1 MLVEFELRRAWAGEE
16 FDYGLLM
23 GVLAS
28 YRNPRAK
35 VSSLLRKNII
45 VRVKKGLYVF
55 GPELARRPFSHAVL
69 ANMCFGPSCLSLEYA
84 LSLHGLIPERV
95 PVVTSVTPQRNRRF
109 ETPVGVFT
117 YRYVRSDR
125 YPVGIC
131 SQMLEDGTPFL
142 LAGPEKALADWL
154 VLRPGHPDFEHEDEL
169 EKYLEFDLRLDPDG
183 LSGMHLPA
191 MLQIERAYAH
201 PLVGLLARLV
211 ERRFAL

>member
-1 MLVEFELRRAWAGEE
+1 MHYLYILEAVFSVEFELRRAVVGEE

-23 GVLAS
+23 GVLAGYKS
-28 YRNPRAK
+28 PRAK
-35 VSSLLRKNII
+35 VTSLLRKKII

-55 GPELARRPFSHAVL
+55 GPELARRPFSHMVL

-95 PVVTSVTPQRNRRF
+95 PVVTSVTPQRNKDF

-117 YRYVRSDR
+117 YRYLHSNR

-131 SQMLEDGTPFL
+131 RQTLGDGTPFL

-154 VLRPGHPDFEHEDEL
+154 VLRPGHPAFEHEDEL
-169 EKYLEFDLRLDPDG
+169 HRYLELDLRLEQDG
-183 LSGMHLPA
+183 LSGS
-191 MLQIERAYAH
+191 
-201 PLVGLLARLV
+201 
-211 ERRFAL
+211 